1 MARLLEHP
9 DSTTFEITALVRS
22 AAKAAKLETLGLKT
36 VIGSYSDL
44 DQLELLTSEADVVF
58 SIVNNSKLVSYNY
71 CLIAS
76 FLSSIPG
83 WLRWFGCNQS
93 QIERN
98 EEKARGYGLHPYPYS
113 HCRTLFWTVRHT
125 PLKYDIP
132 LFASNV
138 VRRWWMFSPS
148 CVWEP

>member
-58 SIVNNSKLVSYNY
+58 SMVTNSQVGIV
-71 CLIAS
+71 
-76 FLSSIPG
+76 
-83 WLRWFGCNQS
+83 
-93 QIERN
+93 
-98 EEKARGYGLHPYPYS
+98 
-113 HCRTLFWTVRHT
+113 
-125 PLKYDIP
+125 
-132 LFASNV
+132 
-138 VRRWWMFSPS
+138 
-148 CVWEP
+148 